1 MNPQQYNGNFN
12 NNYNNGNYGSFD
24 EKNQNFVNIEKND
37 YNPNYYNSSY
47 EYQNNN
53 RYNSYISGKSIT
65 SSPKKKNYWK
75 KITLSVIVVIA
86 IVLCTLVGVKIYKNL
101 NKKNRTVMIYMVGSD
116 LESVSKQGT
125 FSISDIGAEKI
136 DLKNTNIIMMAG
148 GAKVW
153 HNDTVKAD
161 KIGIYELEENG
172 FVLKKSFPIENMG
185 SSKVLEQ
192 FLDYSYNNY
201 PSDNYDIVFWNHGLG
216 AIGLEHDEVAD
227 DFLSI
232 KELDDAFKNSK
243 FNKKKLELTI
253 FFNCLSSNLQIAKVM
268 KNYSEYMVASEEIL
282 YMSKALNRFGFLSE
296 IKPDDNGYDIAHK
309 FIKQSN
315 KVVSEY
321 NGTHRKK
328 VDSTL
333 SIIDLTKIDELD
345 KNLNEFF
352 DSIDVNKNYM
362 DIANIRRSL
371 YTYGNVQTT
380 DYDVVDLYSLVEELM
395 SLSNNKQKFSNL
407 LKSIKKSIVYTSS
420 LNSYSNGLSIYFP
433 YYGSNKV
440 IENHLNVFKSLW
452 NDNYLSFVN
461 DFYEIRS
468 GINRAKRQN
477 KEDINLKNN
486 ITYDN
491 NFISITLTEKEL
503 KSFRDAKVYI
513 FSKNNENKY
522 DLLLKTNDIDLENN
536 NLVFDSSNLLKVNNN
551 YVTLDNINNFKVYG
565 SLNDDNNKVDVI
577 NYINVNDNKASI
589 VESIFKT
596 DGLVSS
602 GILELD
608 DYKSLSFYKYSYN
621 LLEDGKINEYWKDTE
636 EKEEIDANFE
646 NLDMSITNNDLNNYY
661 VLIEV
666 YDINNDVLYSELKEI
681 TK

>member
-282 YMSKALNRFGFLSE
+282 YMSKALNRFGFLSK

-491 NFISITLTEKEL
+491 NFISIALTEKEL

-513 FSKNNENKY
+513 FTKNNNRF

-596 DGLVSS
+596 DGLVSP

>member
-621 LLEDGKINEYWKDTE
+621 LLEDGKINEFWKDTE

-666 YDINNDVLYSELKEI
+666 YDINNDVFYSELKEI

>member
-37 YNPNYYNSSY
+37 NNPNYYNSSY

-282 YMSKALNRFGFLSE
+282 YMSKALNRFGFLSK

-491 NFISITLTEKEL
+491 NFISIALTEKEL

-513 FSKNNENKY
+513 FTKNNNRF

>member
-282 YMSKALNRFGFLSE
+282 YMSKALNRFGFLSK

-491 NFISITLTEKEL
+491 NFISIALTEKEL

-513 FSKNNENKY
+513 FTKNNNRF

>member
-477 KEDINLKNN
+477 KEDIYLKNN
-486 ITYDN
+486 ITFDN
-491 NFISITLTEKEL
+491 NFISIALTEKEL
-503 KSFRDAKVYI
+503 KIFRDAKVYI
-513 FSKNNENKY
+513 FTKNNKNNF

-565 SLNDDNNKVDVI
+565 SLYDDNNKVDVI
-577 NYINVNDNKASI
+577 NYININDNKASI

-596 DGLVSS
+596 DGLVSP

-621 LLEDGKINEYWKDTE
+621 LLEDGKINEYWKDKE
-636 EKEEIDANFE
+636 EIEEIDANFE

>member
-636 EKEEIDANFE
+636 EIEEIDANFE